1 MAFLTIAGITVR
13 VSVGAAVENDPV
25 RIGAESRAFAGNLR
39 STVQDEKRQ
48 WTFTTALY
56 TQANLDT
63 LRAAIAED
71 AQVACAGDALGAAFT
86 CRVRMTQ
93 GPFIKVAGGFRRTA
107 TLQISEV

>member
-1 MAFLTIAGITVR
+1 MPFLTIAGITVR
-13 VSVGAAVENDPV
+13 VAVSGAVENDPFRV
-25 RIGAESRAFAGNLR
+25 GAESRAFAGNLR
-39 STVQDEKRQ
+39 STVQEEKSQ

-71 AQVACAGDALGAAFT
+71 AQVTCAGDALGASFT

-93 GPFIKVAGGFRRTA
+93 GPYIKVAGGFRRTA
-107 TLQISEV
+107 TLQLCEV